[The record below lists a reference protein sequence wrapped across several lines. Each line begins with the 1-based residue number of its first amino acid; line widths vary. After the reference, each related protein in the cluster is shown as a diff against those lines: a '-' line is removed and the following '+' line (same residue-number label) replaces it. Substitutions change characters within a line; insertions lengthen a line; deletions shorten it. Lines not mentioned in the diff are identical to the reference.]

1 MYQLKFNNIVSIYRI
16 RIDQTGLK
24 KTFDSYDPDE
34 YQLLEGEERRYLGP
48 ESQKVDFI
56 YTAYY
61 LLIVLTTLNIR

>member
-1 MYQLKFNNIVSIYRI
+1 MYKLKVNNIVSIYRI

-34 YQLLEGEERRYLGP
+34 YQLLEGEERRYLDP

-61 LLIVLTTLNIR
+61 LLIVLSYIIR